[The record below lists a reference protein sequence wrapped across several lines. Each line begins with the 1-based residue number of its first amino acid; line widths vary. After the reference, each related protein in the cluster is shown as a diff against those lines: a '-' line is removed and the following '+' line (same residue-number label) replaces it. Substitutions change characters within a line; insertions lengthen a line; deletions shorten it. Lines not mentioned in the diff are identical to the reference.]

1 MIEKMLLLRV
11 AGPMD
16 KLGNILLRLCLGA
29 DIHLENAADAL
40 GRAEGYIPVSGE
52 SPFTAVTES
61 IRAISDAAGDPID
74 DRELTSALTAG
85 KEASDEYVRALHK
98 CLEDAEDNFDQ
109 NDINVFL
116 SGLKPRLDE
125 YIKKISA
132 LDTSTA
138 ELNHSL
144 DLSTHFSALDIDI
157 AAVRRE
163 LKTIKKRENMSA
175 TFGLM
180 PKDSAVKLY
189 LLNAEDK
196 FFFKAFARDESRV
209 WGIRCA
215 SDENAAEA
223 RAVFDTLGF
232 ERFPLPSSPEAINKT
247 IAADSRRLA
256 DIKRE
261 RESITE
267 FWSDNRRSLTRDL
280 SMLLDLERIWKLRS
294 YAAVKDGLFHIVGWI
309 RAKTKKD
316 VTDILKN
323 ETGVEYF
330 IRKPEEI
337 AKANAA
343 EPFPF
348 EENINDIEY
357 LARETNADLGSGKLF
372 NILGTERDLTPEY
385 TEQFSA
391 YLGGGGIG
399 RSGEELIPPALRG
412 EIRVHANERRSIH
425 DERRELKKKISR
437 LSHFLALGVN
447 IEDVTGT
454 KYIKAAFGRL
464 PRKAAEEI
472 LANDNREF
480 EFEIYSSDDRTSW
493 CIWAA
498 LTDKAEA
505 VADRFDALY
514 FKKYDFSGITGT
526 PREAIARLEEELKA
540 LDERSSS
547 LSDFWNANEHNILMS
562 YSILLDLQKLW
573 NARGSVRK
581 KNDRFI
587 FAGNVPKADKR
598 EMTKLLE
605 TFGGFDA
612 SEDAAAANPA
622 ATPPTRLRNL
632 RLFSPYEYFVGMYG
646 MPSYGSVDITPF
658 VAVTYTLLFG
668 TMFGDLGQGAVLIL
682 IGVFMWLKKKMAL
695 GKILIPC
702 GAASMVGGLV
712 FGSVF
717 GYEELLDPLYH
728 AVGMA
733 GKPVSVM
740 ESINGVLVFA
750 IFTGIALVC
759 LSILLNIFTALRERR
774 FGAAV
779 FGTNGVAGLALYVCG
794 VSLVY
799 DFMAKKTLIP
809 GRIAIPVMAVCAVI
823 LFLQEWIIGLID
835 RREFRI
841 HGSVSDFIMQNFFEL
856 IEYVLSYFSN
866 TVSFLRVGA
875 FVLVHAGMMMVVFSL
890 AGESRNVFV
899 IILGNILVI
908 ALEGL
913 LSGIQALRLEYYE
926 MFSRCYTGGG
936 KEFESI
942 STKIG

>member
-1 MIEKMLLLRV
+1 MIEKMLHLRV

-16 KLGNILLRLCLGA
+16 RLGSFLLRLYLGA

-40 GRAEGYIPVSGE
+40 GRAEGYVPVSGE
-52 SPFTAVTES
+52 SPFTAVTEN
-61 IRAISDAAGDPID
+61 IRAIAEAAGAPID
-74 DRELTSALTAG
+74 DGELTSALAPG
-85 KEASDEYVRALHK
+85 KAPSDEYVRTLRK
-98 CLEDAEDNFDQ
+98 CLEDAEGNFDQ

-125 YIKKISA
+125 YTEKISA
-132 LDTSTA
+132 LDASAA
-138 ELNHSL
+138 ELNHTLALYS
-144 DLSTHFSALDIDI
+144 HFAALDIDT
-157 AAVRRE
+157 AAVRSE
-163 LKTIKKRENMSA
+163 LKTIKRRENMTA
-175 TFGLM
+175 AFGLM
-180 PKDSAVKLY
+180 PKDSAVRLY
-189 LLNAEDK
+189 LMNAEDK

-223 RAVFDTLGF
+223 RTVFDTLGF
-232 ERFPLPSSPEAINKT
+232 ERFPLPSSPEAITKT

-256 DIKRE
+256 DIERE
-261 RESITE
+261 REGITK
-267 FWSDNRRSLTRDL
+267 FWSDNRRALTRDL
-280 SMLLDLERIWKLRS
+280 SLLLDLEQIWKLRS
-294 YAAVKDGLFHIVGWI
+294 FAAVRDNMFHLTGWI
-309 RAKTKKD
+309 PAKDIDGFKD
-316 VTDILKN
+316 VLRKEN
-323 ETGVEYF
+323 GVEF
-330 IRKPEEI
+330 IIRKPEEI
-337 AKANAA
+337 AASSAS
-343 EPFPF
+343 EPFPY

-357 LARETNADLGSGKLF
+357 LSRETGADLSSANLF

-399 RSGEELIPPALRG
+399 RSGRDLISPTLRG
-412 EIRVHANERRSIH
+412 DIRANANERRKIH
-425 DERRELKKKISR
+425 EERREIGHKISR
-437 LSHFLALGVN
+437 LSHFMALGVN
-447 IEDVTGT
+447 IEDVTDT
-454 KYIKAAFGRL
+454 QYIKAAFGRL
-464 PRKAAEEI
+464 PRKAAEAI
-472 LANDNREF
+472 VADGNNDF
-480 EFEIYSSDDRTSW
+480 EFEIYSTDDRTSW

-505 VADRFDALY
+505 VGSYFDSLY
-514 FKKYDFSGITGT
+514 FKRYDFSGMRGT
-526 PREAIARLEEELKA
+526 PREAVARLEEELKA
-540 LDERSSS
+540 IDLREAK
-547 LSDFWNANEHNILMS
+547 LSEFWQANEHGILMS
-562 YSILLDLQKLW
+562 YSILLDLRKLW

-581 KNDRFI
+581 KNGRFI

-605 TFGGFDA
+605 TFGGFDT
-612 SEDAAAANPA
+612 SEDAAVNPA
-622 ATPPTRLRNL
+622 STPPTRLKNL
-632 RLFSPYEYFVGMYG
+632 KLFSPYEYFVGMYG
-646 MPSYGSVDITPF
+646 MPAYGSVDITPF

-668 TMFGDLGQGAVLIL
+668 TMFGDLGQGAVLML
-682 IGVFMWLKKKMAL
+682 IGIFMWMRKKMPL

-702 GAASMVGGLV
+702 GAASMIGGLV

-728 AVGMA
+728 AVGMK

-750 IFTGIALVC
+750 VFTGIALVC
-759 LSILLNIFTALRERR
+759 LSILLNIFTSLRERR
-774 FGAAV
+774 FGAAL
-779 FGTNGVAGLALYVCG
+779 FGTNGVAGLALYLCG

-799 DFMAKKTLIP
+799 SFMAHRTIIP
-809 GRIAIPVMAVCAVI
+809 AKYAAPVMGICAVI
-823 LFLQEWIIGLID
+823 LFLQEWLIGLID
-835 RREFRI
+835 RREAKI

-890 AGESRNVFV
+890 AGESRNIFV

-936 KEFESI
+936 KEFKSI
-942 STKIG
+942 STIIR

>member
-1 MIEKMLLLRV
+1 MIEKMLRLRV
-11 AGPMD
+11 AGPTD
-16 KLGNILLRLCLGA
+16 RLGSLLLRLYLGA
-29 DIHLENAADAL
+29 DVHLENAADAL
-40 GRAEGYIPVSGE
+40 GRAEGYVPVSGE
-52 SPFTAVTES
+52 SPFTAVTEN
-61 IRAISDAAGDPID
+61 IRAIAEAAGAPID
-74 DRELTSALTAG
+74 DGELTSALSTD
-85 KEASDEYVRALHK
+85 KEPSDDYVRTLRK
-98 CLEDAEDNFDQ
+98 CLEDAEGNFDRS
-109 NDINVFL
+109 DINVFL

-125 YIKKISA
+125 YTEKIAA
-132 LDTSTA
+132 LDASAA
-138 ELNHSL
+138 ELNHTL
-144 DLSTHFSALDIDI
+144 DLYSHFAALDIDT

-163 LKTIKKRENMSA
+163 LKTIKRRENMTA

-180 PKDSAVKLY
+180 PKDSAVRLY
-189 LLNAEDK
+189 LMNAEDK

-215 SDENAAEA
+215 SGENAAEA

-232 ERFPLPSSPEAINKT
+232 ERFPLPASHEAVNKT

-261 RESITE
+261 REGVAE
-267 FWSDNRRSLTRDL
+267 FWSDNRRALTRDL

-294 YAAVKDGLFHIVGWI
+294 YAALKDGLFHLVGWI
-309 RAKTKKD
+309 PAKTKND
-316 VTDILKN
+316 VIDILKR
-323 ETGVEYF
+323 EAGVEYF
-330 IRKPEEI
+330 IRRPEEI
-337 AKANAA
+337 AKASAS

-357 LARETNADLGSGKLF
+357 LARETNADLGPGKLF

-412 EIRVHANERRSIH
+412 EIRAHANERRSIH
-425 DERRELKKKISR
+425 DERRALKKKISR
-437 LSHFLALGVN
+437 LLHFMALGVN

-454 KYIKAAFGRL
+454 EYVKAAFGRL
-464 PRKAAEEI
+464 PRKAAEAI
-472 LANDNREF
+472 LADGNNEF
-480 EFEIYSSDDRTSW
+480 EFEIYSTDERTSW

-498 LTDKAEA
+498 LADKAES
-505 VADRFDALY
+505 VADYFDSLY

-526 PREAIARLEEELKA
+526 PREAVAGLEEELKA
-540 LDERSSS
+540 LDERSAA

-612 SEDAAAANPA
+612 SGDAAAANPA
-622 ATPPTRLRNL
+622 ATPPTRLKNL
-632 RLFSPYEYFVGMYG
+632 KIFSPYEYFVGMYG
-646 MPSYGSVDITPF
+646 MPAYGSVDITPF
-658 VAVTYTLLFG
+658 VAITYTLLFG
-668 TMFGDLGQGAVLIL
+668 TMFGDLGQGAVLML

-702 GAASMVGGLV
+702 GAASMIGGLV

-717 GYEELLDPLYH
+717 GYEDLLDPLYH
-728 AVGMA
+728 AIGLEH
-733 GKPVSVM
+733 KPVEVM

-750 IFTGIALVC
+750 IFSGIALVC

-774 FGAAV
+774 FGAAI
-779 FGTNGVAGLALYVCG
+779 FGTNGVAGLALYICG

-799 DFMAKKTLIP
+799 AFMAKKTLIP
-809 GRIAIPVMAVCAVI
+809 GRIAAPVMAVCAVI
-823 LFLQEWIIGLID
+823 LFLQEWIIGMID

-890 AGESRNVFV
+890 AGESRNIFV

-926 MFSRCYTGGG
+926 MFSRCYTAGG
-936 KEFESI
+936 KAFESI
-942 STKIG
+942 STIIK